1 VVFPEA
7 AVSELDQDVEDLSVE
22 MDDELPD
29 LEEMMDFDDDDLSL
43 DSSDEDA
50 ILGVEADAESLVE
63 MDESELGPIEADD
76 DLPDLDMDLDDLDE
90 AVEADSSAAKS
101 EVDSSDDA
109 LALSVEEGGDELDLS
124 DLEDLVGA
132 DDEVDLRDDTPEV
145 APEADLDSGMD
156 IDLEPDELAPA
167 ATEAPAAEDAGE
179 DLDMTDFDDLVEADT
194 DTPIEEVASE
204 SAEDADL
211 DLDLEAEA
219 VEDADLDLDLE
230 AEAAQD
236 AELDLG
242 LEAEAAADT
251 GDLDVETED
260 GDELDLSD
268 IEDIMESAEESAD
281 ESQNVEALDNLN
293 LDLDLD
299 AEPTEAAPVTS
310 AEEDL
315 DAADELDFS
324 DLEGIIE
331 SDEPAEAE
339 AADDLELEF
348 EVGDGE
354 EGAVAAEPAKTSDEM
369 DMADLEQM
377 LDSDDK
383 PASEGADELELDLDL
398 DLEQETA
405 GETEPA
411 ASDDAEFLDI
421 EQMLEADGDAAAG
434 TGADEV
440 AELDLEA
447 VMDEATQSAE
457 QQLELNLDL
466 DDDVQEPDTQLED
479 AAAGEEDLDFNLMDS
494 DEETLQFGATQAAA
508 TQLQEDLSD
517 STEAGATSEDFATEE
532 FVESGDMY
540 EPTDTLNDM
549 DAAAMGVP
557 VKKRSMRKPLMA
569 VVLILLL
576 CVVGIIVTNNLGIKI
591 PYVSDVHIP
600 YVSDI
605 KIPYLSGLMTPKVE
619 DTAGNLKITPMS
631 RTITYKFVDNNTAG
645 QILVI
650 SGQVRNE
657 YDHPRSNIKVTGK
670 IYHKGKKLADTATV
684 YAGNTL
690 SDADL
695 QRMEITAISKRLQNR
710 FGDNRSNVKVKTGK
724 TIPFLIVFNQLPPNL
739 DEYTVQVAGSSS

>member
-1 VVFPEA
+1 
-7 AVSELDQDVEDLSVE
+7 
-22 MDDELPD
+22 
-29 LEEMMDFDDDDLSL
+29 
-43 DSSDEDA
+43 
-50 ILGVEADAESLVE
+50 VEADAESLVE

-251 GDLDVETED
+251 GDLDVETEE

-331 SDEPAEAE
+331 SDEPPEAE
-339 AADDLELEF
+339 ATDDLELEF

-398 DLEQETA
+398 DLERETA